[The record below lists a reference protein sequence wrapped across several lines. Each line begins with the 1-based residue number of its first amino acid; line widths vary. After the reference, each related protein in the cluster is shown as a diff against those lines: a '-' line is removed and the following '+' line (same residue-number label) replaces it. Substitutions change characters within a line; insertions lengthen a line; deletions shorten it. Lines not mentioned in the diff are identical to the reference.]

1 MAILWIDAEYPL
13 KPDVSRPA
21 ADDGLGREL
30 FAAISRARG
39 TLPETR
45 AAGRRWTGS
54 ILMAF
59 RPGSQTRKRSA
70 F

>member
-1 MAILWIDAEYPL
+1 MAILWIDAEFPS
-13 KPDVSRPA
+13 KPDLPRHA
-21 ADDGLGREL
+21 EDDGLGREL
-30 FAAISRARG
+30 FAAIARVRG
-39 TLPETR
+39 TLPDAR

-54 ILMAF
+54 ILTAF